1 MIQGTQTSVVRS
13 FNQVDFDRFAL
24 LSGDSNP
31 IHTDPGFSAQTRFGR
46 TIAHGM
52 LLCGV
57 LRGLINKVVP
67 GGRLTEQ
74 SVVFPSPTYADE
86 AMRFVVT
93 VTSRSQGRADVQLDF
108 EMEVMRISDGAMTSR
123 HMVQVLPQSMPS
135 SSPF

>member
-108 EMEVMRISDGAMTSR
+108 EMEVMRISDGAITCQGQGKVMI
-123 HMVQVLPQSMPS
+123 
-135 SSPF
+135 